1 MGYPFQMANLTCHV
15 GTVASLHRHGQV
27 DVIQVDGSVDGGNSG
42 GPLVELIQGGVVG
55 IVTRAEVGFLADQ
68 FDQLI
73 GALRRNIKLLQPY
86 PRVGAVIAGMDF
98 REGLRASQAA
108 MLQIATNLRRS
119 ANVGIGYAFCSNH
132 IRDRL
137 TEL

>member
-73 GALRRNIKLLQPY
+73 GALRRNVELLQPY